1 MLSVGSP
8 SSCREPFQ
16 EVRLDL
22 SPLHILIHAGSGT
35 HILDLRFG
43 TAERHKSRTLTIP
56 ASSIAALDGRYNKLM
71 IRDVRHRTA
80 ICVLAI
86 PAPEATPPDSQ
97 RQTF

>member
-22 SPLHILIHAGSGT
+22 SRLHILIPAESGA
-35 HILDLRFG
+35 HLLALRFG

-97 RQTF
+97 RHIF